1 MSVHVP
7 WSADGVAGG
16 QPTCVTQRE
25 LSGPDSGHQK
35 HQDGI
40 RGAGHTPGRM
50 RNMLNEPSEDS
61 GPGPMLCQMPWQTPS
76 FNSPLR

>member
-7 WSADGVAGG
+7 WSSDSVAGG

-35 HQDGI
+35 RQDGI
-40 RGAGHTPGRM
+40 RGGQAH
-50 RNMLNEPSEDS
+50 S
-61 GPGPMLCQMPWQTPS
+61 GAHEKHAE
-76 FNSPLR
+76 RAK

>member
-7 WSADGVAGG
+7 WSADSVAGG

-35 HQDGI
+35 RQDGI
-40 RGAGHTPGRM
+40 RGGQAH
-50 RNMLNEPSEDS
+50 S
-61 GPGPMLCQMPWQTPS
+61 GAHEKHAE
-76 FNSPLR
+76 RAK